1 MKGGQ
6 IRPMSGAMVEGSR
19 GDCDQAA
26 LYLTAH
32 ADLPCDRIIFCPRSG
47 ERGKGMRWA
56 GVSITF
62 RIVLADG
69 KPHILTF
76 F

>member
-1 MKGGQ
+1 MKGGV

-32 ADLPCDRIIFCPRSG
+32 ADLPCNRINCVPDPARGLREKALGYCSAMAFGGRS
-47 ERGKGMRWA
+47 
-56 GVSITF
+56 
-62 RIVLADG
+62 RI
-69 KPHILTF
+69 
-76 F
+76 

>member
-6 IRPMSGAMVEGSR
+6 IRPMSGAIVEGSR

-32 ADLPCDRIIFCPRSG
+32 ADLPCSRINCVPDPARGLRKALGYCAAMAFGG
-47 ERGKGMRWA
+47 EPG
-56 GVSITF
+56 I
-62 RIVLADG
+62 
-69 KPHILTF
+69 
-76 F
+76 

>member
-32 ADLPCDRIIFCPRSG
+32 ADLPCNRIIFARSG
-47 ERGKGMRWA
+47 KRAEECA
-56 GVSITF
+56 GPVYQSHS
-62 RIVLADG
+62 G
-69 KPHILTF
+69 SYWLTGSHMS
-76 F
+76 

>member
-19 GDCDQAA
+19 GGCDQAA

-32 ADLPCDRIIFCPRSG
+32 ADLPCNRINCVPDP
-47 ERGKGMRWA
+47 ERGLRKALGRC
-56 GVSITF
+56 IN
-62 RIVLADG
+62 
-69 KPHILTF
+69 HIPGRTG
-76 F
+76 